1 MTGHPGG
8 RAGEGVNLQSPEAKC
23 GVRSVSH
30 ITSLSWPGSE
40 GNQGHVRAFSFVT
53 KEPCNLP
60 LSRGNWC
67 AQHYHRQ
74 FRALIPQE
82 ICTLKEQW
90 EGNTFRKKKV
100 KGKSELVVQGK
111 RGFWARSVERGTL
124 RVKTLLSIQLSG
136 FGVQREWGI
145 PLNPNSLE
153 AISGS
158 DNLLRMQESC
168 FLSHCITCW
177 SPSHTGCLSITWALE
192 RQPPPQWSSCFH
204 CSNLICFASVQP
216 W

>member
-1 MTGHPGG
+1 VFCNFSTSKLSCCRKCEQDTIVSGQKVINMFFSIPCLSLCLHKLLGTSVTLSGTRGPEISAHQNYQRTVYSFTPSFIHMT
-8 RAGEGVNLQSPEAKC
+8 NIC
-23 GVRSVSH
+23 G
-30 ITSLSWPGSE
+30 
-40 GNQGHVRAFSFVT
+40 AFIS
-53 KEPCNLP
+53 
-60 LSRGNWC
+60 
-67 AQHYHRQ
+67 
-74 FRALIPQE
+74 
-82 ICTLKEQW
+82 
-90 EGNTFRKKKV
+90 
-100 KGKSELVVQGK
+100 
-111 RGFWARSVERGTL
+111 GTL